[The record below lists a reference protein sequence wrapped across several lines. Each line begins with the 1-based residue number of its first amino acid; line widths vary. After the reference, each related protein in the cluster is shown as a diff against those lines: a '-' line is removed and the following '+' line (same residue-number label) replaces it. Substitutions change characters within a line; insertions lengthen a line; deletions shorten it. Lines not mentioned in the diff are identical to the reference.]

1 MARTKKT
8 EENITE
14 EKNIIIKD
22 NSIQDGEVINAV
34 STKKAK
40 TKPIEETGE
49 TVVVCSNYP
58 HDIKYRVPDKTGRM
72 HEFVFHGNAVNLR
85 GKDKG
90 VLPVGAFGITTGVP
104 KDAWEWI
111 KEHRPDD
118 ELIKKGY
125 IFASTEADARS
136 AVMERA
142 GMRNGYEPIDPAAGN
157 TTEYSR

>member
-1 MARTKKT
+1 MARTRKT

-14 EKNIIIKD
+14 EKNVIIKD

-40 TKPIEETGE
+40 TQPIEEAGE
-49 TVVVCSNYP
+49 TVVICSNYP